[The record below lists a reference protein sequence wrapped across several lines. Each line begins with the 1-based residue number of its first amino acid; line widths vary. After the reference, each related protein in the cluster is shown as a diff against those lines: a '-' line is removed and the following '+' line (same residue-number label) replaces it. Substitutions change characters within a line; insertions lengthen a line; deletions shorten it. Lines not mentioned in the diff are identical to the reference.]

1 MTPDCVSFKPN
12 IRENKTGPNS
22 ETVAE
27 VSPHFVL
34 IELVAQQEIL
44 RHYMNVYFS
53 MALNVFSSPS
63 LQYR

>member
-12 IRENKTGPNS
+12 IREKTTGPNS
-22 ETVAE
+22 ETVAQ

-44 RHYMNVYFS
+44 RHYMECLF
-53 MALNVFSSPS
+53 
-63 LQYR
+63 